1 MTIERHPVTD
11 RKSWLAMRRD
21 FLTASDVPAVAG
33 VDPYKSALRV
43 YAEKTGLVPDIV
55 ENAAMKRGRLFEGA
69 ALEYLAE
76 EHPGWKI
83 ERPAIFITDDI
94 DRLGCTPDAFIT
106 DETGALVNV
115 QIKTINRYTFDKWN
129 GRAPVG
135 YQIQVVCENM
145 LTGADRG
152 ILAVLVV
159 SAYDAELK
167 LFDVPRHEAAEDRIR
182 QLALEFWDRVASGR
196 RPDPDYAKDAD
207 VIETLFPR
215 QEPGTVLDL
224 SGDNRLMEILPQ
236 REDLKDTID
245 GARKELEALDAEVK
259 FKLGD
264 AETAELPGWRLTWKE
279 EYRKAYTVEESTRR
293 VLRVK
298 QIENKEQA
306 A

>member
-1 MTIERHPVTD
+1 
-11 RKSWLAMRRD
+11 
-21 FLTASDVPAVAG
+21 
-33 VDPYKSALRV
+33 
-43 YAEKTGLVPDIV
+43 
-55 ENAAMKRGRLFEGA
+55 MKRGRLFEGA

-76 EHPGWKI
+76 DHPRWTI

-106 DETGALVNV
+106 DETGKFLNV
-115 QIKTINRYTFDKWN
+115 QIKTINRHSFDRWN
-129 GRAPVG
+129 GHAPLG
-135 YQIQVVCENM
+135 YQLQVVCENM

-159 SAYDAELK
+159 SAYDADLK

-182 QLALEFWDRVASGR
+182 QIALEFWDRVASGR

-215 QEPGTVLDL
+215 QDPGTVLDL
-224 SGDNRLMEILPQ
+224 SGDNRLAKILPQ

>member
-1 MTIERHPVTD
+1 MVERHPVTD

-76 EHPGWKI
+76 EHPRL
-83 ERPAIFITDDI
+83 E
-94 DRLGCTPDAFIT
+94 DRAAGHLHHRRHRSARLHAGRLHHRRDTAQ
-106 DETGALVNV
+106 LVNC
-115 QIKTINRYTFDKWN
+115 QIKTINRYTFDHWN
-129 GRAPVG
+129 GQAPLG
-135 YQIQVVCENM
+135 YQLQVVCENM

-224 SGDNRLMEILPQ
+224 SGDNRLAKILPQ